1 VDKIDNKVMLQL
13 ENVNKYFFRY
23 TQDEQWAVRNLNL
36 KIPEG
41 QFVTVVGS
49 NGAGKTTLLNLI
61 SGSYLPDSGKIMING
76 EDVTN
81 LPAYRRAPYIGRVF
95 QNTFQGTAPSLTIE
109 ENLSLAYLKGKRKGL
124 RPAINDEVKK
134 FFQEKLADVGLGL
147 EKRLR
152 ERVGLLSGGQRQ
164 ALALVM
170 ATFGHPKILLL
181 DEHTANLDPK
191 TGEKIMEL
199 TNKLIEEN
207 TLTALMVTHNLQSA
221 LSFGDRTL
229 MMDEGEIVLDLV
241 GEERKK
247 MTIEELLERFSELR
261 HKKFTEDRA
270 LLSS

>member
-1 VDKIDNKVMLQL
+1 VSKRENKAMLQL
-13 ENVNKYFFRY
+13 ENVNKYFFRH
-23 TQDEQWAVRNLNL
+23 TQDEQWAVRNLDL
-36 KIPEG
+36 KISEG

-61 SGSYLPDSGKIMING
+61 SGNYLPDSGKIRING
-76 EDVTN
+76 EEVTH

-95 QNTFQGTAPSLTIE
+95 QNTFQGTASSLTIE
-109 ENLSLAYLKGKRKGL
+109 ENLSLAYLKGKPKGL
-124 RPAINDEVKK
+124 RPAINEETRE
-134 FFQEKLADVGLGL
+134 FFREKLADLGLGL

-152 ERVGLLSGGQRQ
+152 ERAGLLSGGQRQ

-170 ATFGHPKILLL
+170 ATFGHPRILLL

-199 TNKLIEEN
+199 TTKLIEEN
-207 TLTALMVTHNLQSA
+207 NLTALMVTHNLQDA

-229 MMDEGEIVLDLV
+229 MMDEGEVVLDLA

-261 HKKFTEDRA
+261 HKKFAEDRA

>member
-1 VDKIDNKVMLQL
+1 MDNRENKVMLQL

-36 KIPEG
+36 KISEG

-152 ERVGLLSGGQRQ
+152 ERVVTSQGKDRHWLCYI
-164 ALALVM
+164 A
-170 ATFGHPKILLL
+170 FGHPK
-181 DEHTANLDPK
+181 
-191 TGEKIMEL
+191 
-199 TNKLIEEN
+199 
-207 TLTALMVTHNLQSA
+207 
-221 LSFGDRTL
+221 
-229 MMDEGEIVLDLV
+229 
-241 GEERKK
+241 
-247 MTIEELLERFSELR
+247 FSSR
-261 HKKFTEDRA
+261 
-270 LLSS
+270 